1 MVHEK
6 DLVDFGTGEIK
17 RVNANFVQLYD
28 DNLDLIMLMTKENP
42 TALSIFLWIV
52 KYMDSRNALVA
63 SQQSIAENLGLHKNT
78 VYLAI
83 KYLKERSALTVLRS
97 SNTHIFALNA
107 QIVWRDTADSKRFAH
122 FDAKV
127 YVSESEQQDED
138 DKPLFDTQLVGH
150 LQPKRPKKARTIR
163 KQGSKPLAE
172 TDTGNAAEQPG
183 EG

>member
-6 DLVDFGTGEIK
+6 ERINFGTGEIE

-42 TALSIFLWIV
+42 TAVSVFLWIV

-63 SQQSIAENLGLHKNT
+63 SQQSMAENLGLHKNT
-78 VYLAI
+78 IYLAV
-83 KYLKERSALTVLRS
+83 KYLKEKGALTVLRS

-127 YVSESEQQDED
+127 YVSESEQQTED
-138 DKPLFDTQLVGH
+138 DRPLFDTQLVGH
-150 LQPKRPKKARTIR
+150 LKPKRSKKAKAK
-163 KQGSKPLAE
+163 KQDNPIS
-172 TDTGNAAEQPG
+172 
-183 EG
+183 

>member
-1 MVHEK
+1 MIHEK
-6 DLVDFGTGEIK
+6 DLVDFKTGEVK

-63 SQQSIAENLGLHKNT
+63 SQQAIAESLGLHKNT

-83 KYLKERSALTVLRS
+83 KYLKEKSALTVLRS

-107 QIVWRDTADSKRFAH
+107 QIVWRDSAESKKFAH

-127 YVSESEQQDED
+127 YVSESEQQEEEI
-138 DKPLFDTQLVGH
+138 KPLFDTQLVGH
-150 LQPKRPKKARTIR
+150 LKPKRSVKTRVAKQNKSLAKAEAGT
-163 KQGSKPLAE
+163 AE
-172 TDTGNAAEQPG
+172 EQPRQD
-183 EG
+183 

>member
-6 DLVDFGTGEIK
+6 DLVDFKTGEVK

-52 KYMDSRNALVA
+52 KYMDNRNALVA
-63 SQQSIAENLGLHKNT
+63 SQQAIAESLGLHKNT
-78 VYLAI
+78 VYLAV
-83 KYLKERSALTVLRS
+83 KYLREKSALTVLRS

-107 QIVWRDTADSKRFAH
+107 QIVWKDSVESKRYAH

-127 YVSESEQQDED
+127 YVSESEQQEEENR
-138 DKPLFDTQLVGH
+138 PLFDTQLVGH
-150 LQPKRPKKARTIR
+150 LKPKKSKKARVSTS
-163 KQGSKPLAE
+163 KAKPLAE
-172 TDTGNAAEQPG
+172 AEAGTAEEQPRQD
-183 EG
+183 

>member
-6 DLVDFGTGEIK
+6 DLVDFKTGEVK

-52 KYMDSRNALVA
+52 KYMDNRNALVA
-63 SQQSIAENLGLHKNT
+63 SQQAIAENLGLHKNT

-83 KYLKERSALTVLRS
+83 KYLKEKSALSVLRS

-107 QIVWRDTADSKRFAH
+107 QIVWRDTAESKRFAH

-127 YVSESEQQDED
+127 YLSESEQQEEES
-138 DKPLFDTQLVGH
+138 KPLFDTQLVGH
-150 LQPKRPKKARTIR
+150 LKSKRPR
-163 KQGSKPLAE
+163 KDKTAKQQDK
-172 TDTGNAAEQPG
+172 DVD
-183 EG
+183 

>member
-1 MVHEK
+1 MIHEK
-6 DLVDFGTGEIK
+6 DLVDFKTGEVK

-52 KYMDSRNALVA
+52 KYMDNRNALVA
-63 SQQSIAENLGLHKNT
+63 SQQAIAENLGLHKNT

-83 KYLKERSALTVLRS
+83 KYLKEKSALSVLRS

-107 QIVWRDTADSKRFAH
+107 QIVWRDTAESKRFAH

-127 YVSESEQQDED
+127 YLSESEQQEEEN
-138 DKPLFDTQLVGH
+138 KPLFDTQLVGH
-150 LQPKRPKKARTIR
+150 LKPKK
-163 KQGSKPLAE
+163 SKKTKAV
-172 TDTGNAAEQPG
+172 EQQDKDVD
-183 EG
+183 

>member
-6 DLVDFGTGEIK
+6 DLVDFKTGEVK

-63 SQQSIAENLGLHKNT
+63 SQQAIAENLGLHKNT
-78 VYLAI
+78 VYLGI
-83 KYLKERSALTVLRS
+83 KYLKEKSALTVLRS

-107 QIVWRDTADSKRFAH
+107 QIVWRDTAESKRFAH

-127 YVSESEQQDED
+127 YVSESEQQED
-138 DKPLFDTQLVGH
+138 DSKALFDTQLIGH
-150 LQPKRPKKARTIR
+150 VKPKGAKRIRSAKK
-163 KQGSKPLAE
+163 KEKDVS
-172 TDTGNAAEQPG
+172 
-183 EG
+183 